1 MTTPR
6 QPTHDAVAAAAS
18 AAGTTAG
25 EGLLSILPSWLVSG
39 GMAALASEA
48 LFGLFALAVLI
59 SAAAGG
65 GGSDVPGEGEEES
78 TAFVE
83 NQVEAPEEELTVI
96 DPPEMES
103 LTTALCDREEEE
115 LKNSTRA

>member
-25 EGLLSILPSWLVSG
+25 EGLLSILPSWIVSG
-39 GMAALASEA
+39 GLAALASEA

-65 GGSDVPGEGEEES
+65 GGSDVPGEGGEES
-78 TAFVE
+78 TASGE

-103 LTTALCDREEEE
+103 LTTSPFDKEEEK
-115 LKNSTRA
+115 LNSTRA